1 MLKCP
6 HAPIVSATIYNMRK
20 KVEYVNKNFRLDKDL
35 SDRLGTMSRE
45 SGVTEKHA
53 LNEAVRVL
61 LAAKGY

>member
-1 MLKCP
+1 
-6 HAPIVSATIYNMRK
+6 MRK